1 MLLNHFCQVDPNKRS
16 GLRLEVEGELVEVM
30 LETRLVKS
38 GDETPFEKRSDVING
53 LKNFKTEVRER
64 IPIDKSKMAKL
75 SPYTSAHKTI
85 IDFTDLTPG
94 SAIAFMFNLRPD
106 QDAACV
112 ALRKMLNEKDE
123 RLDQICSNLR
133 LSHM

>member
-1 MLLNHFCQVDPNKRS
+1 MTDNLCQVDPNKRS

-53 LKNFKTEVRER
+53 LKNFKTEVLER
-64 IPIDKSKMAKL
+64 IPIKKSKMAKL
-75 SPYTSAHKTI
+75 SPFSSSHKTI
-85 IDFTDLTPG
+85 IDFTDLRPG
-94 SAIAFMFNLRPD
+94 SAIAFMFNLQPD

-112 ALRKMLNEKDE
+112 TLRKMLNEKDE
-123 RLDQICSNLR
+123 RLDEICSNLR
-133 LSHM
+133 LSHL